1 MDDLDNNQPGG
12 ARDVTRVEG
21 ETSAKK
27 MSTEA
32 LAEASGDLTN
42 VPVEPHV
49 RRMARGYVERGF
61 RLVRL
66 KPGSKVPYGQAW
78 QNAQPQPHVFE
89 PGDNIGVQLGVKS
102 GHLVD
107 IDFDIPEARKLAGLT
122 CFFGHLP
129 SFGRLSLPLDAPG
142 HRLVVCR
149 DAPDEIKKFE
159 FRGAKEKSAIAALQ
173 LPKTVVLELRAGQG
187 FTVFPPSS
195 LGDDRLCYG
204 SAVTELSEMT
214 WIDLRARAGLLA
226 FSAFAAACYPQEG
239 SRDEFCFRLAGV
251 LAHAGVDVE
260 TAEQIIAAI
269 VELKGDNPEERQGK
283 AKVAAERK
291 VAGEPVL
298 GLPAFLEFVAMEV
311 CAKRLRGWLQMS
323 EPISSFS
330 SGRVGTTANPTAI
343 NVANPNTAERTQQ
356 IEDGLIETGLEVFR
370 LGDQLVYPSKL
381 EADEVVENFRRP
393 KNLVRLRRATAEWLA
408 LQASRL
414 LTFIVP
420 GEGSPR
426 HVAPKPDMMR
436 PLEVAIEDRKFPSI
450 TGLVAT
456 PTLQRNEP
464 GYDQASKLY
473 LSFEAGAFGDIPF
486 QPSKVE
492 AHTALDLLSAPV
504 RYFPFDSAADKSVWL
519 AAMLTSV
526 VRGQLS
532 RCPAF
537 VFDAPSP
544 GSGKTYLCEMVGVL
558 GLGVK
563 PPAASWGDSDE
574 ENSKTLFTMLR
585 EADPVVLFDNVAT
598 EIGSADLCKA
608 LTSST
613 IKGRILGVSES
624 ATLGTRTLMMFNG
637 NNIRVAGDMTRRA
650 VRCRIDAKT
659 EKPEERSFDF
669 HPVTYVEENRAVLVA
684 AALTILRA
692 YVNAGRPT
700 KLPTFNS
707 FEDWDLV
714 RGALVWLGEADPFE
728 TVRSLK
734 SNDPKRE
741 QMAELFIALLKVF
754 GMNRQFRSTEVNEGK
769 AELYGVVKGLIGKID
784 FNTQTIGQL
793 LKRNSGKP
801 LMGVTLCSRKN
812 STEQTLWYFD
822 GEPDEALSEAAQL
835 ADDGRSLSDKESFF

>member
-1 MDDLDNNQPGG
+1 MDNLKSNQPVDS
-12 ARDVTRVEG
+12 RDVTPVEN
-21 ETSAKK
+21 S
-27 MSTEA
+27 EA
-32 LAEASGDLTN
+32 VSVESSNALMG
-42 VPVEPHV
+42 VPVEPDI
-49 RRMARGYVERGF
+49 RRIARGYIERGF
-61 RLVRL
+61 RLVKL
-66 KPGSKVPYGQAW
+66 KPRSKEPYGKAW
-78 QNAQPQPHVFE
+78 QNAQPRPENF
-89 PGDNIGVQLGVKS
+89 GLDDNIGVQLGEKS

-107 IDFDIPEARKLAGLT
+107 IDFDIPEARHLASHS

-129 SFGRLSLPLDAPG
+129 SFGRSSLPANAPG
-142 HRLVVCR
+142 HLLVVCR
-149 DAPDEIKKFE
+149 DAPDRIEKFE
-159 FRGAKEKSAIAALQ
+159 FRGAKEKAAVAPLQ

-195 LGDDRLCYG
+195 LDDDRLCYG
-204 SAVTELSEMT
+204 SAVASLSEMAWT
-214 WIDLRARAGLLA
+214 DLRARAGLLA

-251 LAHAGVDVE
+251 FVHAGIDVE
-260 TAEQIIAAI
+260 IAEQIMAAI

-283 AKVAAERK
+283 AKAAAERK
-291 VAGEPVL
+291 DAGEPVV
-298 GLPAFLEFVAMEV
+298 GLPALLEFVGMEV
-311 CAKRLRGWLQMS
+311 CAKRLRGWLQIA
-323 EPISSFS
+323 EPLSSFS
-330 SGRVGTTANPTAI
+330 SDGVSTTFNLSPI

-381 EADEVVENFRRP
+381 EADEVVENVRRP

-414 LTFIVP
+414 LTFVVP
-420 GEGSPR
+420 SDGPQKR
-426 HVAPKPDMMR
+426 VAPKPDMMR
-436 PLEVAIEDRKFPSI
+436 PLEVAIEERKFPSI

-486 QPSKVE
+486 QPSKEE
-492 AHTALDLLSAPV
+492 ARAALHLLSEPV
-504 RYFPFDSAADKSVWL
+504 RYFPFDCVGDKSVWL
-519 AAMLTSV
+519 AAMLTAV

-537 VFDAPSP
+537 IFDAPSP

-563 PPAASWGDSDE
+563 PPAASWSDNDE

-624 ATLGTRTLMMFNG
+624 ATLGTRSLMMFNG
-637 NNIRVAGDMTRRA
+637 NTIRVSGDMTRRA

-669 HPVTYVEENRAVLVA
+669 HPVTYVEENRAALVA
-684 AALTILRA
+684 AALIVLRA
-692 YVNAGRPT
+692 YVAAGRPA

-707 FEDWDLV
+707 FEDWDVV

-728 TVRSLK
+728 TVRTLK
-734 SNDPKRE
+734 SSDPKRE
-741 QMAELFIALLKVF
+741 QMAELFIALLRVF
-754 GMNRQFRSTEVNEGK
+754 GMTQEFRSAEVNNGK
-769 AELYGVVKGLIGKID
+769 SDLYETVKGLIGKTE
-784 FNTQTIGQL
+784 FNTQTVGKL

-801 LMGVTLCSRKN
+801 LMGVALRSRKN
-812 STEQTLWYFD
+812 STEQTLWVFD
-822 GEPDEALSEAAQL
+822 GEPDAALREAARL
-835 ADDGRSLSDKESFF
+835 TEDGRSVSDKDGFF